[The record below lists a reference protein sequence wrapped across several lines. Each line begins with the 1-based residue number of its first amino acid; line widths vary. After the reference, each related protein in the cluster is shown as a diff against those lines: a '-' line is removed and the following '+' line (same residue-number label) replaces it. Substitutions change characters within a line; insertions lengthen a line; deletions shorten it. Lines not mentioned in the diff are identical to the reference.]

1 MPALA
6 GGIADPGQY
15 LIDTRRTLARGS
27 RTTASS
33 ASTGAEV
40 EIMALEGI
48 PVTAGRLYKVYTSP
62 LIFDS
67 NVAADM
73 MEVYFRYAIGSS
85 ATTASTKLAS
95 YACESK
101 TASGVQFVLPFICD
115 LPIAVTGTLSL
126 LMSIIRTAGT
136 GSCRINSSGAYP
148 INLVIEDAGPDPG
161 NTGIS
166 L

>member
-1 MPALA
+1 MTALA
-6 GGIADPGQY
+6 GAIADPGQY
-15 LIDTRRTLARGS
+15 RIDTRGTVARGS

-33 ASTGAEV
+33 ASTGSEV

-67 NVAADM
+67 TVAADM
-73 MEVYFRYAIGSS
+73 MEVYIRYAIDAT

-95 YACESK
+95 FACTSK

-115 LPIAVTGTLSL
+115 LPISQTGTMSL
-126 LMSIIRTAGT
+126 LMSIVRTSGT
-136 GSCRINSSGAYP
+136 GACRINSSGAYP
-148 INLVIEDAGPDPG
+148 IDLVVEDAGVDPG
-161 NTGIS
+161 NTGIA